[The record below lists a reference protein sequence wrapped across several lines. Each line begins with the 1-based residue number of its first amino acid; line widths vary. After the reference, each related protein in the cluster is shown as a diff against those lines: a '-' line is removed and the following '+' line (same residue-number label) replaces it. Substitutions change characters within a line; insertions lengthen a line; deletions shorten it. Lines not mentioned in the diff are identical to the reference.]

1 MSLIKLEA
9 LEGVLQE
16 YGNEVRNLYQDR
28 LILHGHIATGNLLNK
43 VEAVVE
49 VNGTKYEVSL
59 DHLEEYWKWVEY
71 DTKPHWPPRDAIL
84 NWIRVKPIIPRPDNR
99 GRIPTPESLAFL
111 IGRAMAGKSPNQLN
125 LKNPFGGT
133 TGTHELEDAIADLNA
148 KYKDKIIY
156 ALTEDGESLARVI
169 AIQLKGDLQM

>member
-1 MSLIKLEA
+1 MALIKLDA
-9 LEGVLQE
+9 LVEVLQE

-43 VEAVVE
+43 VEAVVD

-84 NWIRVKPIIPRPDNR
+84 KWIQVKPIIPRPDKK
-99 GRIPTPESLAFL
+99 GRIPTPETLAFL
-111 IGRAMAGKSPNQLN
+111 ISRAMAGKSPNQLL

-133 TGTHELEDAIADLNA
+133 TGTHELEEAISALNA
-148 KYKDKIIY
+148 KYRDKIIY